1 MNKKMSSIYNW
12 IKAINIRWIWVLL
25 SASVGIIFF
34 LFIYV
39 HMPILNPDI
48 IKNVGFWNFL
58 IIILGSPVAFII
70 WYYRDKNNIEQLENQ
85 RKDINLKDFQKLAEW
100 VSGVNIVEDKISINE
115 KTITDK
121 ENKITVEKSETIEK
135 SKPDSN
141 SKFHT
146 ISKRDGSIALQIA
159 AIYQL
164 EPYIL
169 GDYGK
174 HFKRPAFHLLK
185 STWQLLVEEYID
197 KYRISLD
204 NDVSTSFKERELIK
218 YKIVNS
224 PLANAITAV
233 VASNKGYILRECKDD
248 LQHIIL
254 ALMRLEDIDL
264 NGLDLSFS
272 GLIEVDFSRA
282 SLVTTNFHGAALDG
296 ARFSKAN
303 LQKANFSYS
312 NLAGASFS
320 RALSRKAN
328 FSYANLAGV
337 GFNDTDLRGANFSY
351 ANLNATCENWKHVNL
366 GRGIGNFYN
375 ADIRGA
381 DFTNAYIEGMQFN
394 DKTKTDDNT
403 KIVVYD
409 EHNKKV
415 DADATINLR
424 LKLKETGLILPD
436 WMYSSVNKPS

>member
-1 MNKKMSSIYNW
+1 MNKKMSAIKNW
-12 IKAINIRWIWVLL
+12 INDVNNRWVLVIL
-25 SASVGIIFF
+25 FAFLGIAPLILGYSKYGLRINSAV
-34 LFIYV
+34 V
-39 HMPILNPDI
+39 ANA
-48 IKNVGFWNFL
+48 GFWNFL

-70 WYYRDKNNIEQLENQ
+70 WYFRDKNNIEQLENQ

-100 VSGVNIVEDKISINE
+100 VTGINIVEDKISINE

-121 ENKITVEKSETIEK
+121 DNKITVENSQTVEQ
-135 SKPDSN
+135 SKPNN
-141 SKFHT
+141 SSRFHT

-204 NDVSTSFKERELIK
+204 SDVSTSFKEQELIK

-224 PLANAITAV
+224 SLANAITAV

-254 ALMRLEDIDL
+254 ALMRLEDTDL
-264 NGLDLSFS
+264 NDLDLSFS
-272 GLIEVDFSRA
+272 RLIEVDFSRA
-282 SLVTTNFHGAALDG
+282 SLIATNFHGSALDG
-296 ARFSKAN
+296 ALFSKAN
-303 LQKANFSYS
+303 LQKANFSY
-312 NLAGASFS
+312 
-320 RALSRKAN
+320 
-328 FSYANLAGV
+328 ANLAGI

-351 ANLNATCENWKHVNL
+351 ANLNTTCENWKHVNI
-366 GRGIGNFYN
+366 GRGIGSFNN

-394 DKTKTDDNT
+394 GKTKTDDNT
-403 KIVVYD
+403 KILVYD
-409 EHNKKV
+409 EQNKKPEV
-415 DADATINLR
+415 EATISLR

-436 WMYSSVNKPS
+436 WMYSSINKPS